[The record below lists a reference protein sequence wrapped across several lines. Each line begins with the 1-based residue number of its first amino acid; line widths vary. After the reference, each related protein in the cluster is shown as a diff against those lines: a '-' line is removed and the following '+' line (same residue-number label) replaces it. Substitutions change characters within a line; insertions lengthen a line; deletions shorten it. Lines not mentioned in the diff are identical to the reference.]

1 MIHEHPP
8 GLQMYEAVWR
18 SDGERVAVFYM
29 SAANEAAVLAEAK
42 LFLKEHPDFRR
53 STGHLTLS
61 IRTLSSA
68 EGLSRAGGFPGQQ
81 SARKTPAFPRP
92 SNATLKRPRSK
103 RRAVRCNGS
112 RAPRA

>member
-1 MIHEHPP
+1 
-8 GLQMYEAVWR
+8 MYEAVWR

-81 SARKTPAFPRP
+81 SDASFSQTIQRNAKTPSQQTPC
-92 SNATLKRPRSK
+92 SSLQWIT
-103 RRAVRCNGS
+103 RASGLRHADMRGKV
-112 RAPRA
+112 

>member
-1 MIHEHPP
+1 MAHEHPP

-53 STGHLTLS
+53 SAGHLTLS
-61 IRTLSSA
+61 IRTLSRA
-68 EGLSRAGGFPGQQ
+68 EGLSRAGGFPGQTIGSQ
-81 SARKTPAFPRP
+81 DASFSQTIQRNAKTP
-92 SNATLKRPRSK
+92 SQQ
-103 RRAVRCNGS
+103 
-112 RAPRA
+112 

>member
-1 MIHEHPP
+1 MAHQDPP
-8 GLQMYEAVWR
+8 GMQMYEAVWR

-42 LFLKEHPDFRR
+42 LFLQEHPDFRR

-61 IRTLSSA
+61 IRTLSTP
-68 EGLSRAGGFPGQQ
+68 EGLAGQQ
-81 SARKTPAFPRP
+81 SACETSDFSRP
-92 SNATLKRPRSK
+92 LRRPR
-103 RRAVRCNGS
+103 RRRLAARFNGS